1 LGITLL
7 TTAGLRAQD
16 LPHAEALA
24 TATARALEPGVRAA
38 LRDGRPVSFEHPSSW
53 GEDVK
58 TQLEASLGLSL
69 SAEHE
74 RGASRI
80 LLGAPRI
87 EVDTAV
93 VEVWFGRCEGTTDE
107 LAVLKVRMYSFTFR
121 NQGQDWSHLRSS
133 RLGTTE
139 GRCDADWQPPGTV
152 QT

>member
-1 LGITLL
+1 MLL
-7 TTAGLRAQD
+7 TASWLQAQD

-38 LRDGRPVSFEHPSSW
+38 LRDGRQVSFEHPSSW

-58 TQLEASLGLSL
+58 TQLEASLGLRL

-87 EVDTAV
+87 EADTAV
-93 VEVWFGRCEGTTDE
+93 VEVWFGRCEGATDE
-107 LAVLKVRMYSFTFR
+107 QAVLKVRMYSFTFR
-121 NQGQDWSHLRSS
+121 NEGQDWNHLRSS
-133 RLGTTE
+133 RLGTTQ